1 MSQPTQEILSDD
13 ILIRR
18 VPPSSDSFAT
28 VAPTGTGR
36 LRAASQMMS
45 VRDNEDALSCSL
57 LRLTSPIQLLEN
69 LRSQHID
76 PTGWQVCAFL
86 VHDVHSLEFEVEF
99 SPITG
104 SDIGHCGIR
113 TPLQGGPKFQNAKAK
128 RLAKLTIILNEE
140 EIRDP
145 SRIHALFK

>member
-69 LRSQHID
+69 LRSQQID

-113 TPLQGGPKFQNAKAK
+113 NPLQGGPKFPNAKAK

>member
-1 MSQPTQEILSDD
+1 MSQPSQAFLTDD
-13 ILIRR
+13 ILIWR

-36 LRAASQMMS
+36 LRAASTMMS

-57 LRLTSPIQLLEN
+57 LRLTSPIQLLEH
-69 LRSQHID
+69 LRTQQID

-86 VHDVHSLEFEVEF
+86 VRDVQSIEFEVKF
-99 SPITG
+99 SPIAG
-104 SDIGHCGIR
+104 GDIGHCVIR
-113 TPLQGGPKFQNAKAK
+113 NPLQGGPKFPNAKAK
-128 RLAKLTIILNEE
+128 KLAKLTIILNEE

-145 SRIHALFK
+145 SRIRALFK